1 MLACPYEAHSPSVAG
16 FAGPVCRRPLPGGR
30 GGNLPRQGSRH
41 PRRGGLPDQQTKLR
55 LHEPH
60 PEKSAGGAGARGN
73 IRFEHA
79 RRPGLGD
86 QRDDDEKHP
95 AAHHSHLRLRKPQ
108 GHVRRG
114 AHLRGV
120 RQNLHGS
127 RLLHR
132 RSGHHH
138 LIRRGNGSRHAQES
152 GKRLLGLYPL
162 RRDGKGLPP
171 GSGESHDDPVRPG
184 TAVRPRQTGK
194 RRAPDPD
201 GQGSRRASER
211 RQAPAG
217 PGHSLLRHGPAGP
230 GESKCPRGH
239 GGTYGL

>member
-1 MLACPYEAHSPSVAG
+1 MKRIHLLLLALLAL
-16 FAGPVCRRPLPGGR
+16 FAGAPFRAAAEETFRDRVG
-30 GGNLPRQGSRH
+30 RH

-162 RRDGKGLPP
+162 RRDGKGLPA
-171 GSGESHDDPVRPG
+171 R
-184 TAVRPRQTGK
+184 K
-194 RRAPDPD
+194 W
-201 GQGSRRASER
+201 
-211 RQAPAG
+211 
-217 PGHSLLRHGPAGP
+217 
-230 GESKCPRGH
+230 
-239 GGTYGL
+239 